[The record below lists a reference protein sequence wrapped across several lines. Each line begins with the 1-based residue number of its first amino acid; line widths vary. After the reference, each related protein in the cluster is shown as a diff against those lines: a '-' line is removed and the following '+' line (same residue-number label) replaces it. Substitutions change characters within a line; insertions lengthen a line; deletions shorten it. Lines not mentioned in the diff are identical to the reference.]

1 MGPELVNDLVRE
13 MGPEYTG
20 EAELRMKITAVD
32 ALTYIVEFD
41 RNKLS

>member
-20 EAELRMKITAVD
+20 EGNEQIELGLRLVMKTPAGGGHCQ
-32 ALTYIVEFD
+32 
-41 RNKLS
+41 